1 MPAEPHPA
9 YKRPLGALNLLERA
23 QKMSDTTSQ
32 RGTEAQGSGCPMA
45 NIRPYK
51 PRDYERLVKIMSK
64 DRNLAIFRRF
74 EELNFTQLVS
84 LQAELMELQ
93 AYLRM
98 RRQSD
103 DRENPSFSR
112 SFRDMRISHHD
123 PSEYS
128 TGCAMKCCISD
139 LDLQELS
146 QPELLCMI
154 RVKLAEYSKR
164 LSW

>member
-1 MPAEPHPA
+1 
-9 YKRPLGALNLLERA
+9 
-23 QKMSDTTSQ
+23 
-32 RGTEAQGSGCPMA
+32 
-45 NIRPYK
+45 
-51 PRDYERLVKIMSK
+51 MSK
-64 DRNLAIFRRF
+64 DRNLAIFSRF
-74 EELNFTQLVS
+74 EELNFTLLLS

-103 DRENPSFSR
+103 HGENPSFSR

-123 PSEYS
+123 PSEYL

-139 LDLQELS
+139 LDLQGLS

-154 RVKLAEYSKR
+154 RAKLAEYSE
-164 LSW
+164 LPSFLVTVCYQQFIEFP